1 MMDLFELKPNN
12 HPKAPQGRGILSV
25 TSHLLTL
32 VGNTLVGIGC
42 LALVLGML
50 GVYDMEIFAFGLSSG
65 VRIIGTVA
73 IAGCLFSA
81 VGYGITDYVSK

>member
-1 MMDLFELKPNN
+1 MDLSALKPNEN
-12 HPKAPQGRGILSV
+12 SKTPQAQTTLTRA
-25 TSHLLTL
+25 SHSLTF
-32 VGNTLVGIGC
+32 VGNTLAVVGC

-81 VGYGITDYVSK
+81 IGYGITDYMSK

>member
-1 MMDLFELKPNN
+1 MMDLSALKPNEN
-12 HPKAPQGRGILSV
+12 SKTPQAQTTLNRASHIL
-25 TSHLLTL
+25 TF
-32 VGNTLVGIGC
+32 VGNTLVVVGC
-42 LALVLGML
+42 LALVFGML

-81 VGYGITDYVSK
+81 IGYGITDYMSK